1 MDPEVFKRNG
11 NLILII
17 FWSEKQIQKNEKFS
31 PMQNDDEK
39 ELKQQVII
47 VHTILIYVNRLFH
60 GNSLSFSNILKI
72 DIFRLIFQISIWK
85 AIKVILRKLLFVSV
99 VFFLKKKFW
108 KNLQMDAKQS
118 LFLWRMKIKI
128 LNSIDLVEL
137 WNR

>member
-1 MDPEVFKRNG
+1 MDREVFKRNG

>member
-1 MDPEVFKRNG
+1 MDREVFKRND